1 MADVLLRVKR
11 KRDEPPAQIIAIEE
25 ESSTRL
31 KKRKTLDTLMANLSL
46 KPTALVFRLKNPKYT
61 QRAETFMNPASA
73 EQLKQAN
80 QTLQESNRKERVK
93 AKRYKTRQ
101 TAMREK
107 YYEVV
112 LGENS
117 WILNGK
123 KCENY
128 PGVAQNL
135 ESELVEDWYELTE
148 VDACEADTAAY
159 AVHFSED
166 EELDSSF
173 EESIDSEDSNRE
185 DHPYNDYPDEDEFQ
199 SEDEEAYE
207 YRPRARDYDYYIQSG
222 SDSED
227 YSSF

>member
-11 KRDEPPAQIIAIEE
+11 KRDEPPAQIIAIEQ

-61 QRAETFMNPASA
+61 QRAESFMTPASA
-73 EQLKQAN
+73 EQLKQSN
-80 QTLQESNRKERVK
+80 QTLQEANRKERIK

-107 YYEVV
+107 FYEVV

-128 PGVAQNL
+128 PGIPQDL
-135 ESELVEDWYELTE
+135 ESDLVEDWYELTE

-159 AVHFSED
+159 AVHFSAE

-173 EESIDSEDSNRE
+173 EESFDSEDSNRE

-199 SEDEEAYE
+199 SDEDAYE
-207 YRPRARDYDYYIQSG
+207 YRPRGRDYEYYMQSG